1 MRCQGPS
8 PSSYWMVRAPGP
20 AWAQKEQLNVT
31 AQLTHA
37 ANDPRLRPLQPARR
51 RLLAWLSGQ
60 LCVQSLWR
68 NKRFLSCEGSLTGF
82 YRVVFEALGCIS
94 AKTMWFQEPLAPVV
108 AEANEHAIA
117 MIILRSSESPRTT
130 RNDNTRQPAGL
141 CSQHVAHV
149 HPPPTRTV
157 GSLPPRDLAA
167 VPPARD
173 PFGFHRGSRNDPTW
187 RSRAR
192 SWCSWCSWCWAGR
205 KEVVSGVVWGI
216 EKATF

>member
-149 HPPPTRTV
+149 HPPPHPNGWFPPSPGPGRGATGQGPIR
-157 GSLPPRDLAA
+157 LPPWLPERSHLAEQSTQL
-167 VPPARD
+167 VQLVQLVLGWEEGG
-173 PFGFHRGSRNDPTW
+173 GFW
-187 RSRAR
+187 
-192 SWCSWCSWCWAGR
+192 GR
-205 KEVVSGVVWGI
+205 LGD
-216 EKATF
+216 